1 LVHQVVV
8 AALIQDPGEVLL
20 CYRSTDRRSHPAVWD
35 FPGGHVEVDESPLN
49 ALRREIL
56 EEVGVAV
63 QVQKLG
69 ERPDLRVHDRD
80 LDLSLW
86 AVRDWE
92 GDPVNCAPEEHDRV
106 DWFDINQAI
115 TMTLAHPAYR
125 PWLTTL
131 DRHIVAE

>member
-1 LVHQVVV
+1 
-8 AALIQDPGEVLL
+8 VLL
-20 CYRSTDRRSHPAVWD
+20 CYRSTERDSYPAVWD
-35 FPGGHVEVDESPLN
+35 FPGGHVDDDESPLH
-49 ALRREIL
+49 ALSREIL

-63 QVQKLG
+63 HVHKLV
-69 ERPDLRVHDRD
+69 EPPDLRVHDRD

-106 DWFDINQAI
+106 DWFDIDQAI
-115 TMTLAHPAYR
+115 AMTLAHPAYR

-131 DRHIVAE
+131 GRRIVAR